1 MQLRHRLLIV
11 ALTALGLAA
20 VGLAATRGLAV
31 TAPHPAAAC
40 LAPDRQQ
47 IFVPGGTFRMG
58 SEEYYEEEGPVRSVT
73 VAGFWIDRTDVTNAE
88 FAEFVAATH
97 YVTDAERKPDP
108 KDYPD
113 IPADKLQAGGAIF
126 TAPTGVRSLEDPN
139 AWWAFAPGADWRH
152 PDGPG
157 SSVAGHDDDPVVQ
170 VSYNDAL
177 AYARWAGRDL
187 PTEEQYEYAARGGLV
202 GKTYA
207 WGDELV
213 PGGKYQANVWQGT
226 FPNQNEG
233 GDGFSGR
240 APVGCFPANRYGLYD
255 MTGNVWKWTVTLYN
269 RSAGDGMPGSV
280 MPGDE
285 MPNMGKASARV
296 LRTIKGGSFLC
307 APNYCR
313 RYRPAARQPQES
325 GFSAAHL
332 GFRTVSN
339 KSG

>member
-1 MQLRHRLLIV
+1 MAKTRLFV
-11 ALTALGLAA
+11 VAA
-20 VGLAATRGLAV
+20 VCMLGFAGAGFAVLKGRSAADAPVSAV
-31 TAPHPAAAC
+31 C
-40 LAPDRQQ
+40 RVPDRTQV
-47 IFVPGGTFRMG
+47 FVAGGAFHMG
-58 SEEYYEEEGPVRSVT
+58 SAEFYEEEGPVRAVT
-73 VAGFWIDRTDVTNAE
+73 VAGFWIDRTDVTNGE
-88 FAEFVAATH
+88 FAKFVAATG

-126 TAPTGVRSLEDPN
+126 TSPTGVRSLQDSN

-157 SSVAGHDDDPVVQ
+157 SSIAGHDNDPVVQ

-177 AYARWAGRDL
+177 AYAHWAGREL
-187 PTEEQYEYAARGGLV
+187 PTEEQYEYAARGGLD

-207 WGDELV
+207 WGDDFA
-213 PGGKYQANVWQGT
+213 PNGKYQVNSWQGT
-226 FPNQNEG
+226 FPNRNEG
-233 GDGFSGR
+233 ADGYIGR
-240 APVGCFPANRYGLYD
+240 APVGCFPANGYGLYD
-255 MTGNVWKWTVTLYN
+255 MTGNVWKWTSTLY
-269 RSAGDGMPGSV
+269 GPTTK
-280 MPGDE
+280 DE
-285 MPNMGKASARV
+285 MPMAEMPGAASAAARV

-313 RYRPAARQPQES
+313 RYRPAARESQET

-339 KSG
+339 RPS